1 MWQNVIEK
9 SSAQMMY
16 ALKVGRLGCTHELY
30 MDPVDLCPV
39 TFCHSHAEELD

>member
-16 ALKVGRLGCTHELY
+16 ALKVGRLGCAHELY

-39 TFCHSHAEELD
+39 CSQGWSSLSR